1 MVQRQL
7 TESDWIVQVM
17 KDTPQNEHALLF
29 YKEIFKR
36 SVDAIVIL
44 DKDGIYLDQNQA
56 HIDLLGYP
64 NDELIGKT
72 ANLHMDEKTTKY
84 IVDELSKKGIFQ
96 GVTESVKKDGTSLK
110 AECSIFLA
118 RDSSGAVQGS
128 VGVVRDVTEREHALT
143 ALSLSEE
150 RFRQTFEGIPDPAY
164 IFEKEKDGRIRLLL
178 VNQAIREMTQDRI
191 MEQIGKTAEDIFPET
206 KAIVNLIKKVMKSGK
221 GEKSEVTFDDPSMS
235 EEKLVICTISRPSK
249 NLVFLVTEDITET
262 RKLFEALQYSELE
275 KSLVLN
281 AMSEHVVYYNSRD
294 MKIAWTNRAAAES
307 IGKKVEELIG
317 QTCHQMWHQSDQPC
331 SICPV
336 IRAAETGEVE
346 EEEVTTP
353 DGRSWHIRGHTL
365 FNDKQE
371 LVGLLEITREITAQK
386 KADQLLRDSE
396 EQYRSILESMED
408 SIHVVDEDLTI
419 ILQNPALTQWM
430 TELDLD
436 SNITGKRVIEAFPF
450 LSNHTIEEYHQIF
463 QTGEIKTSLEST
475 ILHGTEYT
483 TNTRKIPIIR
493 EGKTYQIIT
502 VIRNI
507 TEQYGAQI
515 ALQES
520 ESRYRLLYE
529 NLADGILVTDPKN
542 IITFASD
549 KAGSLLGYSTY
560 ELVGKGLVEF
570 VHPDDTKWVI
580 MAFRESL
587 QKGGVDPVGLDVRG
601 IKKDGTEYVFHISSA
616 VISRNGK
623 FEGYQLLISDVTERI
638 HAVETVLI
646 EREKYR
652 ILFDAAPVA
661 IGVATTSGK
670 VIDVNKH
677 MLDMLGYTR
686 DEMKSLGASAIYSDS
701 AERQKWLDRLQEEKH
716 VRNFE
721 VEYVTSQGKKID
733 ILMNIDE
740 VEFGQ
745 EGRVQLSTL
754 RDITELNQTRRKL
767 MEASARAEFFNDLM
781 AHDLNN
787 IHQGVLMSLELI
799 LMSEGI
805 TPDAHDKAEAAYEQ
819 IRKSIGLISSVRK
832 LSNIELHTPELIE
845 TDVNLVASE
854 AIRLVKHAF
863 PEKKPEIEI
872 SFDRHEIMVM
882 ADEFLIDAFYNLIH
896 NSMKV
901 SDSIPE
907 IQITAKLSE
916 TDGFINIAI
925 ADKGPGIS
933 DDRKDMLFTRL
944 DTGRTLG
951 SGIGLTLVKRIMERY
966 YGTVWIED
974 RIPEDYTKGAKIV
987 LQLPLSP
994 NCYLSKK

>member
-1 MVQRQL
+1 
-7 TESDWIVQVM
+7 
-17 KDTPQNEHALLF
+17 
-29 YKEIFKR
+29 
-36 SVDAIVIL
+36 
-44 DKDGIYLDQNQA
+44 
-56 HIDLLGYP
+56 
-64 NDELIGKT
+64 
-72 ANLHMDEKTTKY
+72 
-84 IVDELSKKGIFQ
+84 
-96 GVTESVKKDGTSLK
+96 
-110 AECSIFLA
+110 
-118 RDSSGAVQGS
+118 
-128 VGVVRDVTEREHALT
+128 
-143 ALSLSEE
+143 
-150 RFRQTFEGIPDPAY
+150 
-164 IFEKEKDGRIRLLL
+164 
-178 VNQAIREMTQDRI
+178 
-191 MEQIGKTAEDIFPET
+191 
-206 KAIVNLIKKVMKSGK
+206 
-221 GEKSEVTFDDPSMS
+221 
-235 EEKLVICTISRPSK
+235 
-249 NLVFLVTEDITET
+249 
-262 RKLFEALQYSELE
+262 
-275 KSLVLN
+275 
-281 AMSEHVVYYNSRD
+281 
-294 MKIAWTNRAAAES
+294 
-307 IGKKVEELIG
+307 
-317 QTCHQMWHQSDQPC
+317 
-331 SICPV
+331 
-336 IRAAETGEVE
+336 
-346 EEEVTTP
+346 P
-353 DGRSWHIRGHTL
+353 DGRTYHIRGHTL

-408 SIHVVDEDLTI
+408 SIHVVNEDLKI

-430 TELDLD
+430 KELGLD
-436 SNITGKRVIEAFPF
+436 SNISGKDIRKAFPF
-450 LSNHTIEEYHQIF
+450 ISDETLEEYTKIF
-463 QTGEIKTSLEST
+463 QSGEIHTSLEKTDIS
-475 ILHGTEYT
+475 GREYYT
-483 TNTRKIPIIR
+483 AIRKIPIIR
-493 EGKTYQIIT
+493 AGKTFQIIT

-507 TEQYGAQI
+507 TEQHGAQI

-529 NLADGILVTDPKN
+529 NLADGILVTN
-542 IITFASD
+542 STNVITFASD
-549 KAGSLLGYSTY
+549 KAGFLFGYDPD

-587 QKGGVDPVGLDVRG
+587 QKGGVNPVGLDVRG
-601 IKKDGTEYVFHISSA
+601 IKKDGTEFIFHISSA
-616 VISRNGK
+616 IISRNGK
-623 FEGYQLLISDVTERI
+623 FEGYQLLISDVTERVN
-638 HAVETVLI
+638 AVQTVLK

-701 AERQKWLDRLQEEKH
+701 TERQKWLEKLQEEKH

-721 VEYVTSQGKKID
+721 VEYVTSEGKIID

-754 RDITELNQTRRKL
+754 RDITELNQTKREL
-767 MEASARAEFFNDLM
+767 IEASARAEFFNDLM

-805 TPDAHDKAEAAYEQ
+805 LPDARDKAEAAYEQ

-832 LSNIELHTPELIE
+832 LSNIELHSPELIE
-845 TDVNLVASE
+845 TDVHLVTSE

-863 PEKKPEIEI
+863 PEKEPVIEI
-872 SFDRHEIMVM
+872 TFNRQEIMVM

-901 SDSIPE
+901 SNEIPE
-907 IQITAKLSE
+907 IQITIESSE
-916 TDGFINIAI
+916 TEGFINISI
-925 ADKGPGIS
+925 SDKGPGIS

-966 YGTVWIED
+966 YGNVWIED
-974 RIPEDYTKGAKIV
+974 RIHGDYTEGAKII
-987 LQLPLSP
+987 LQIPLSP
-994 NCYLSKK
+994 DCYLSKK